1 MEIIHWGSKIEKI
14 IPGHG
19 ILGGV
24 LCFTHDGGYCL
35 FDGGYKYA
43 LDINEENIINR
54 KSLDYYFKARSKRE
68 KIFNKSIKNI
78 SRALNVDK
86 NQAYSLLLGF
96 QDVYEIDS
104 GDLGDLGEASWFCQA
119 EAARC
124 GCAMGY
130 DAVKDFDEQGSMY
143 LVDCVGKE
151 IVKEK
156 KEGALL
162 ERELA

>member
-1 MEIIHWGSKIEKI
+1 MEIIHRGSKIKKI
-14 IPGHG
+14 KPGDG
-19 ILGGV
+19 PLGGV
-24 LCFTHDGGYCL
+24 LCFTCDGEYCLYDGGYQ
-35 FDGGYKYA
+35 YV
-43 LDINEENIINR
+43 LDINEENIIDR

-78 SRALNVDK
+78 SRALDVDK
-86 NQAYSLLLGF
+86 NQAYSLLLGLVTVF
-96 QDVYEIDS
+96 DLDEIEPE
-104 GDLGDLGEASWFCQA
+104 DLAEADWFCQA
-119 EAARC
+119 EAGRC